1 MAAFGSGWL
10 AFWIGTVNAARAVRL
25 AHGALGLGLVLL
37 VLWKSVIV
45 RRGLRRAA
53 PRPGRAA
60 GVALGGCLL

>member
-1 MAAFGSGWL
+1 
-10 AFWIGTVNAARAVRL
+10 VNAARAVRL